1 MSEMNEPTPRAGLA
15 QARRLWLHYRSLA
28 ESGRPIDAAS
38 VAGDLERLVAM
49 LEHDADK
56 IDLSR

>member
-1 MSEMNEPTPRAGLA
+1 MNETTPRAGLA

-28 ESGRPIDAAS
+28 ESGRPIDAAL
-38 VAGDLERLVAM
+38 VAGDLEQLVAM

-56 IDLSR
+56 VDLSR

>member
-1 MSEMNEPTPRAGLA
+1 MNEPTPRAGLA

-28 ESGRPIDAAS
+28 EFDRPVEAAS
-38 VAGDLERLVAM
+38 VADDLERLVAV

-56 IDLSR
+56 VDLYR